1 MDPQIIDYYRIN
13 DISRE
18 KKPDESDYIQRY
30 GINMLK
36 YAQIGY
42 EDFYELDQ
50 RTSLYNDI
58 YTTSAGIAGWA
69 SHGRKINNN

>member
-1 MDPQIIDYYRIN
+1 MEPQIIDYYRIN

-18 KKPDESDYIQRY
+18 KKPDKYYIQRY

-42 EDFYELDQ
+42 EDFYGLDQ

-69 SHGRKINNN
+69 NHGRKIRKD